1 MPRPL
6 RSEISREIANLA
18 IEVGDP
24 GRMAR
29 ARKLHRAGGVGE
41 VDITA
46 GEARTSI
53 TGTDAEEVHDVVI
66 SVQGVTGRTIE
77 PADITIQCVCDDDQ
91 DPTCPHGLAALL
103 GLAEA
108 FEANERLL
116 DVLLA
121 PHDDEGLD
129 PDAGGSDLSS
139 GFFGR
144 TWRAPGIDPLPE
156 RNALNASLGVD
167 GVDAGPV
174 FNDAIS
180 ALAAQLSRYRV
191 HR

>member
-6 RSEISREIANLA
+6 RSEVAREIANLA

-46 GEARTSI
+46 GEARTSV
-53 TGTDAEEVHDVVI
+53 TGPNGEQAHDVVI
-66 SVQGVTGRTIE
+66 AVASGTGRTID
-77 PADITIQCVCDDDQ
+77 PADITISCSCEDEK

-116 DVLLA
+116 DVLVA
-121 PHDDEGLD
+121 PPDDD
-129 PDAGGSDLSS
+129 HYFDGSESEPS
-139 GFFGR
+139 FFGR
-144 TWRAPGIDPLPE
+144 PWRAPEIEPLSD
-156 RNALNASLGVD
+156 RMALNTSLAVD

-174 FNDAIS
+174 FNDAVVG
-180 ALAAQLSRYRV
+180 LATALSRYRA
-191 HR
+191 RQ